1 MKIKRI
7 LALLFVSA
15 LIALGCSS
23 DYTVLQSYD
32 SVILTAD
39 SSNKLAGQTI
49 NFNVKD
55 NNGTDHTAEARFFA
69 DGEEIAGSTL
79 TSDVLKTYVVVA
91 KYGGLSSE
99 PLTVTFGDGSE
110 LNFRKRLLIEDY
122 TGTWCG
128 YCTRVAWAIE
138 LVKAQTEDVVPV
150 AIHRPSSNPSSG
162 NYDPYNYDASTLES
176 TLSAVGYPK
185 GYLNRRRRWNNPEPN
200 NVAQA
205 IALTQGENPKLG
217 LALSPVVADG
227 NITLDV
233 NVKFSKDFTGLKLVV
248 YVLENG
254 LHYEQHNYTE
264 YYDSVDVIEDW
275 EHNHVLRACLTDIM
289 GDAISSD
296 QTAIYNTYTRS
307 FSVPLP
313 ANVANAANVE
323 FVAFIVDADGKAV
336 NVRSAHTGDVQDF
349 ETLE

>member
-1 MKIKRI
+1 MKKIFAI
-7 LALLFVSA
+7 LFVSA
-15 LIALGCSS
+15 LVFTGCSS
-23 DYTVLQSYD
+23 DYEVLQSYD

-39 SSNKLAGQTI
+39 NSNKLAGETI
-49 NFNVKD
+49 TFSVKD
-55 NNGTDHTAEARFFA
+55 NNGTDHTADARFYVDGVEA
-69 DGEEIAGSTL
+69 DGNTL
-79 TSDVLKTYVVVA
+79 TSDELRSFEVTA
-91 KYGGLSSE
+91 KYGSLSSE

-128 YCTRVAWAIE
+128 YCTRVAYAIE
-138 LVKAQTEDVVPV
+138 LVKAQSDDVVPV
-150 AIHRPSSNPSSG
+150 SIHRPSSNVSSA
-162 NYDPYNYDASTLES
+162 NYDPYNYDATALES

-185 GYLNRRRRWNNPEPN
+185 GYLNRRTRWNNPEPN

-217 LALSPVVADG
+217 LALSPTVVNG

-233 NVKFSKDFTGLKLVV
+233 NVKFSKDFAGLKLVV

-254 LHYEQHNYTE
+254 LIYEQHNYTE
-264 YYDSVDVIEDW
+264 YYDGVDVIENW
-275 EHNHVLRACLTDIM
+275 QHNHVLRSCLTDIL

-307 FSVPLP
+307 F
-313 ANVANAANVE
+313 NVAIPADVANSANLE
-323 FVAFIVDADGKAV
+323 FVAFIVGDNGKAI
-336 NVRSAHTGDVQDF
+336 NVRSAKAGDVQDF
-349 ETLE
+349 ETL

>member
-1 MKIKRI
+1 MKRI
-7 LALLFVSA
+7 FALLFVSA
-15 LIALGCSS
+15 LIVLGCAS
-23 DYTVLQSYD
+23 DYEILQSYD

-49 NFNVKD
+49 TFTVKD
-55 NNGTDHTAEARFFA
+55 NNGTDHTAESSFYA
-69 DGEEIAGSTL
+69 DGEEISNNTL
-79 TSDVLKTYVVVA
+79 TSDELKSYVVTA
-91 KYGGLSSE
+91 TYGGLTSE
-99 PLTVTFGDGSE
+99 PVTVTFGDGSE
-110 LNFRKRLLIEDY
+110 LNFRKRVLIEDY

-128 YCTRVAWAIE
+128 YCTRVAWAID
-138 LVKAQTEDVVPV
+138 LVRAQTDDVVPV
-150 AIHRPSSNPSSG
+150 AIHRPSSNESSA
-162 NYDPYNYDASTLES
+162 NYDPYNYEPASVLEA

-200 NVAQA
+200 NVAQV

-217 LALSPVVADG
+217 LALAPTVADG

-233 NVKFSKDFTGLKLVV
+233 KVNFSKDFSGLKLVV

-254 LHYEQHNYTE
+254 LLYEQHNYTE
-264 YYDSVDVIEDW
+264 FYDGVDVIEEW

-307 FSVPLP
+307 FSVPVP

-323 FVAFIVDADGKAV
+323 FVAFIVDADGRAV
-336 NVRSAHTGDVQDF
+336 NVRSAHSGEAQEF
-349 ETLE
+349 EVL